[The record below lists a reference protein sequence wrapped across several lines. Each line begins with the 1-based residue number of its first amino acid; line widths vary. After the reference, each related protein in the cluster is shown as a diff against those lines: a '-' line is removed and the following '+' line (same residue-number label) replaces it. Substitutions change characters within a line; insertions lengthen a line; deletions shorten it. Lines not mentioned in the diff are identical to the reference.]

1 MADFSK
7 GDRVVKMSGNWAGRY
22 GTVNSVMENGTLNVT
37 FDGERIPKWCDPA
50 RCGHVAANAKFKVGD
65 KVRIIG
71 GGVETIASVHPK
83 GRGTG
88 FGPKEVDYYTTRES
102 GGFITDDDIAGVANS
117 RAANAVAARTGAVCN
132 YSIGGRHTRA

>member
-1 MADFSK
+1 MAEFK
-7 GDRVVKMSGNWAGRY
+7 AGDRVVKMSGIGAGKY
-22 GTVNSVMENGTLNVT
+22 GTVNSVMESGTLNVT

-50 RCGHVAANAKFKVGD
+50 RCGQVAENAKFKVGD

-117 RAANAVAARTGAVCN
+117 RAANAVARNAGE
-132 YSIGGRHTRA
+132 